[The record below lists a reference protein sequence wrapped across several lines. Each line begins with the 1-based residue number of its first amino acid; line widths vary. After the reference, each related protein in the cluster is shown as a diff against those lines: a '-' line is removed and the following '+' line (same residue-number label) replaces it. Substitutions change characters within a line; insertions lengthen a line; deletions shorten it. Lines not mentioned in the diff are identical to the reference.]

1 LSLHAAFSAVQTYTQ
16 QCGAVFLIQGLQ
28 KQNIMIKQMI

>member
-1 LSLHAAFSAVQTYTQ
+1 MQTYTQ
-16 QCGAVFLIQGLQ
+16 PLMRMCGAVFLIHGLQ